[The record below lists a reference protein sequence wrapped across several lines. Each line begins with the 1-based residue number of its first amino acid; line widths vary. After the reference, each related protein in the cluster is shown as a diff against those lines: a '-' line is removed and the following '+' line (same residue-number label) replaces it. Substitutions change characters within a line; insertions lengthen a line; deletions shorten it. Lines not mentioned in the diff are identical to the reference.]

1 MNKSHLNYVAINR
14 GDLWYIFERMGKDIP
29 YSLYPLNRHL
39 GKGVSSDKAIRNSS
53 VPSWNIEVIS

>member
-1 MNKSHLNYVAINR
+1 MNKSHLNYVAIYR
-14 GDLWYIFERMGKDIP
+14 GDLWYVFERMGKDIP

-39 GKGVSSDKAIRNSS
+39 GKGESSDEAIRNSS